1 MMKRFATYILLL
13 LCSVTLWAKP
23 YSAQT
28 LPELDRYTRV
38 SNPDGILSQNAV
50 DSIHSMLRALDAH
63 NVFCIV
69 AVVKNIE
76 DDEMVLE
83 FVTPT
88 QLMEEKRMDDERYI
102 TSVARKVY
110 EEELQGMSA
119 KEFFR
124 LLRDWELD
132 ELIFPHLNYLEFMDA
147 VKERL
152 VTYYE

>member
-1 MMKRFATYILLL
+1 MRIRVAFIKNPING
-13 LCSVTLWAKP
+13 SVFV
-23 YSAQT
+23 QT
-28 LPELDRYTRV
+28 K
-38 SNPDGILSQNAV
+38 DGTGIGWGENEEEARN
-50 DSIHSMLRALDAH
+50 HALKQIGEW
-63 NVFCIV
+63 N
-69 AVVKNIE
+69 KNIE

-102 TSVARKVY
+102 TDVARKVY

-124 LLRDWELD
+124 LLRTWELD

>member
-1 MMKRFATYILLL
+1 MKVK
-13 LCSVTLWAKP
+13 VTFIKNSINGCIFVQTKDGSSIGWGSTEELAK
-23 YSAQT
+23 
-28 LPELDRYTRV
+28 D
-38 SNPDGILSQNAV
+38 
-50 DSIHSMLRALDAH
+50 HALKQVGEW
-63 NVFCIV
+63 N
-69 AVVKNIE
+69 KNIE

-88 QLMEEKRMDDERYI
+88 QLMEEKEKDDERYI

-110 EEELQGMSA
+110 EEELQGRSA

-147 VKERL
+147 VKAEL
-152 VTYYE
+152 MTYFDY

>member
-1 MMKRFATYILLL
+1 MFQILGDKMKIKVAFIKNPINGCMFVRTKDGTGIGWGKDEAE
-13 LCSVTLWAKP
+13 AK
-23 YSAQT
+23 A
-28 LPELDRYTRV
+28 
-38 SNPDGILSQNAV
+38 
-50 DSIHSMLRALDAH
+50 HALKQISEW
-63 NVFCIV
+63 N
-69 AVVKNIE
+69 KNI

-88 QLMEEKRMDDERYI
+88 QLHKEKEMDDERYA

-124 LLRDWELD
+124 LLRTWELD

-147 VKERL
+147 VKEKL
-152 VTYYE
+152 VAYFK

>member
-1 MMKRFATYILLL
+1 MKIKVAFIKNHING
-13 LCSVTLWAKP
+13 SVFVQTKDGTGLGWGKTEEEAK
-23 YSAQT
+23 
-28 LPELDRYTRV
+28 D
-38 SNPDGILSQNAV
+38 
-50 DSIHSMLRALDAH
+50 HALKQIGEW
-63 NVFCIV
+63 N
-69 AVVKNIE
+69 KNIE

-124 LLRDWELD
+124 LLRTWELD

-152 VTYYE
+152 VTYYEPSI

>member
-1 MMKRFATYILLL
+1 MKIKVAFIKNPING
-13 LCSVTLWAKP
+13 SVFV
-23 YSAQT
+23 QT
-28 LPELDRYTRV
+28 K
-38 SNPDGILSQNAV
+38 DGTGIGWGKNEEEARN
-50 DSIHSMLRALDAH
+50 HALKQIGEW
-63 NVFCIV
+63 N
-69 AVVKNIE
+69 KNIE

-88 QLMEEKRMDDERYI
+88 QLMEEKEMDDERYI

-124 LLRDWELD
+124 LLRTWELD

-152 VTYYE
+152 VTYYEVEMRV

>member
-1 MMKRFATYILLL
+1 MKIRVAFIKNPING
-13 LCSVTLWAKP
+13 SVFV
-23 YSAQT
+23 QT
-28 LPELDRYTRV
+28 K
-38 SNPDGILSQNAV
+38 DGTGIGWGETEEEARN
-50 DSIHSMLRALDAH
+50 HALKQIGEW
-63 NVFCIV
+63 N
-69 AVVKNIE
+69 KNI
-76 DDEMVLE
+76 DGDEMVLE

-110 EEELQGMSA
+110 EEELKGMSA

-124 LLRDWELD
+124 LLRTWELD

-152 VTYYE
+152 VTYYEL

>member
-1 MMKRFATYILLL
+1 MKI
-13 LCSVTLWAKP
+13 K
-23 YSAQT
+23 
-28 LPELDRYTRV
+28 
-38 SNPDGILSQNAV
+38 
-50 DSIHSMLRALDAH
+50 
-63 NVFCIV
+63 V
-69 AVVKNIE
+69 AIVKNPINGSVFVQTKDGTGLGWGKTEEEARNHALRQIE
-76 DDEMVLE
+76 EWNKNIDDEMVLE

-88 QLMEEKRMDDERYI
+88 QLMEEKEMDDERYV

-124 LLRDWELD
+124 LLRTWELD

-152 VTYYE
+152 VTYYEV

>member
-1 MMKRFATYILLL
+1 MKVKVAFIKNPING
-13 LCSVTLWAKP
+13 SVFVQCK
-23 YSAQT
+23 
-28 LPELDRYTRV
+28 
-38 SNPDGILSQNAV
+38 DGSGIGWGKTEEEAR
-50 DSIHSMLRALDAH
+50 DHALKQIGEW
-63 NVFCIV
+63 N
-69 AVVKNIE
+69 KNIE

-88 QLMEEKRMDDERYI
+88 QLMEERRMDEERYV
-102 TSVARKVY
+102 TMVAKEVY
-110 EEELQGMSA
+110 EKELKGMSV

-124 LLRDWELD
+124 LLRTWELD

>member
-1 MMKRFATYILLL
+1 MKIKVAFIKNPING
-13 LCSVTLWAKP
+13 SVFVQTKDGTGIGWGKDEAEAK
-23 YSAQT
+23 A
-28 LPELDRYTRV
+28 
-38 SNPDGILSQNAV
+38 
-50 DSIHSMLRALDAH
+50 HALKQISEW
-63 NVFCIV
+63 N
-69 AVVKNIE
+69 KNIE

-88 QLMEEKRMDDERYI
+88 QLMEEKEMDDERYI

-124 LLRDWELD
+124 LLRIWELD

>member
-1 MMKRFATYILLL
+1 MSTENSLQKDDVSDKMKIRVALIKNPINGYVFVQTKDGTGIGWGE
-13 LCSVTLWAKP
+13 TEEEAK
-23 YSAQT
+23 
-28 LPELDRYTRV
+28 D
-38 SNPDGILSQNAV
+38 
-50 DSIHSMLRALDAH
+50 HALKQ
-63 NVFCIV
+63 IG
-69 AVVKNIE
+69 
-76 DDEMVLE
+76 DEMVLE

-88 QLMEEKRMDDERYI
+88 QLMEEKEMDDERYI
-102 TSVARKVY
+102 TNVARKVY

-124 LLRDWELD
+124 LLRTWELD

>member
-1 MMKRFATYILLL
+1 MKIKVSCIKNPINGYVFVKTKDGTGIGWGKDEAE
-13 LCSVTLWAKP
+13 AK
-23 YSAQT
+23 S
-28 LPELDRYTRV
+28 
-38 SNPDGILSQNAV
+38 
-50 DSIHSMLRALDAH
+50 HALKQISKW
-63 NVFCIV
+63 N
-69 AVVKNIE
+69 KNIE

-88 QLMEEKRMDDERYI
+88 QLMEEKEMDDERYV

-124 LLRDWELD
+124 LLRTWELD